1 MLQEWYVPSYM
12 ILYVSSS
19 AQETQLLLPL
29 KTSQIGMPVVHP
41 HVALNIYPEDTDL
54 TISVIG
60 QVMFEPCWNIRPG
73 N

>member
-1 MLQEWYVPSYM
+1 MSQETYVYLCLMSY
-12 ILYVSSS
+12 LSVS

-54 TISVIG
+54 TISPIG
-60 QVMFEPCWNIRPG
+60 QAMFEPC
-73 N
+73 